1 MDPDAVQRKKSEEK
15 RKRVILRAVEY
26 LPDLLD
32 AEAAVIMMVDP
43 ERPDELHSIGEGTL
57 PSFRSDRSV
66 GKFSF
71 SQFNFDWY
79 HRERFVFNVLIGY
92 VVTGVMGQV
101 SRTGQYLNIPNIK
114 KSEYDA
120 TLIAFICIVTLR
132 GLIVSSTSFCVILF
146 EVLPPRPPRP
156 ISRH

>member
-1 MDPDAVQRKKSEEK
+1 MRIGTAGAATEVRPPPFGCLVGMVPLLFMDPDAAQRKKSEEK

-66 GKFSF
+66 GKFISVSCF
-71 SQFNFDWY
+71 SEIQF
-79 HRERFVFNVLIGY
+79 
-92 VVTGVMGQV
+92 
-101 SRTGQYLNIPNIK
+101 
-114 KSEYDA
+114 
-120 TLIAFICIVTLR
+120 
-132 GLIVSSTSFCVILF
+132 
-146 EVLPPRPPRP
+146 
-156 ISRH
+156 

>member
-71 SQFNFDWY
+71 SQWFHSANSI
-79 HRERFVFNVLIGY
+79 L
-92 VVTGVMGQV
+92 
-101 SRTGQYLNIPNIK
+101 
-114 KSEYDA
+114 
-120 TLIAFICIVTLR
+120 ICI
-132 GLIVSSTSFCVILF
+132 IVYGWFSMFSSDML
-146 EVLPPRPPRP
+146 
-156 ISRH
+156 